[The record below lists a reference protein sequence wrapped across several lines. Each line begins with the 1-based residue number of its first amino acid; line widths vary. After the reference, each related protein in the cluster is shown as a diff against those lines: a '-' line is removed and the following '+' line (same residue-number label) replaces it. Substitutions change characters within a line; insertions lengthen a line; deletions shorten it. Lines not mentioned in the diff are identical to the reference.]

1 MNGTMDDL
9 LRQALQRQAERA
21 VDPARV
27 RAALPARAARRARR
41 RYGSLAVGLTA
52 AAALA
57 VFAVPVLG
65 LDDARSGDPAASP
78 VPADTPST
86 SAAAAPLTPDSVA
99 LRYRPTWLPS
109 GLRERARTVP
119 LGPGNAYDGPVRTW
133 KRADAAGGTDKGG
146 SRLEFGA
153 IGLKDGANQF
163 GDGGRPVDI
172 NGRPGRLVGSADSK
186 SYVHWLIDPQTVIF
200 VNNVSLG
207 MSDEDLLRV
216 ARSVQPDP
224 VQLAIPVRLRWLPA
238 GMKPFSAEVAGDS
251 AARWQ
256 AEVNATGPP
265 AGGAVPP
272 PTGKDKESTASSERW
287 VYVRL
292 GTTTDAPSGGE
303 AVVVAGRQGRL
314 VTKPIDGLP
323 LEHAYVVVTL
333 DSGLTLT
340 VFALLPE
347 LSRDDLLAVA
357 AGVETGPAPDLGWLG
372 T

>member
-163 GDGGRPVDI
+163 GDGGRPVGCRPADR
-172 NGRPGRLVGSADSK
+172 GRTPER
-186 SYVHWLIDPQTVIF
+186 
-200 VNNVSLG
+200 
-207 MSDEDLLRV
+207 
-216 ARSVQPDP
+216 
-224 VQLAIPVRLRWLPA
+224 PVRWR
-238 GMKPFSAEVAGDS
+238 
-251 AARWQ
+251 
-256 AEVNATGPP
+256 
-265 AGGAVPP
+265 
-272 PTGKDKESTASSERW
+272 
-287 VYVRL
+287 
-292 GTTTDAPSGGE
+292 
-303 AVVVAGRQGRL
+303 
-314 VTKPIDGLP
+314 
-323 LEHAYVVVTL
+323 
-333 DSGLTLT
+333 
-340 VFALLPE
+340 
-347 LSRDDLLAVA
+347 
-357 AGVETGPAPDLGWLG
+357 
-372 T
+372 